1 MIRVLKL
8 KCVVIAVVM
17 ALIIFSLIVVLD
29 LRKAYKSGRYLFM
42 PDLEIDRFEDLMAV
56 VVGANSNYSY
66 ENVIK
71 QTEAHSSNPTLASLF
86 NWELK

>member
-8 KCVVIAVVM
+8 KCVVVAVVM

-29 LRKAYKSGRYLFM
+29 LRKAYKSGRYMFM
-42 PDLEIDRFEDLMAV
+42 PDLEIDRFEDLMAIT
-56 VVGANSNYSY
+56 VGANSNYSY

-71 QTEAHSSNPTLASLF
+71 QTETRSSNPTLASLF
-86 NWELK
+86 KWELK

>member
-29 LRKAYKSGRYLFM
+29 LRKAYTSGRYLFM